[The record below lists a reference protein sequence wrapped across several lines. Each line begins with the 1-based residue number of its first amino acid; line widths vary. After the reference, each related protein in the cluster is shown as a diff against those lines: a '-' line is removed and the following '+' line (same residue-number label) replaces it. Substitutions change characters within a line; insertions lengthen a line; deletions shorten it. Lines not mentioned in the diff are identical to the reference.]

1 MNTLVLQLLE
11 LSRYESG
18 VMQAQKEV
26 FDLGELITQ
35 YLTAVS
41 LRFTEAGITCSCD
54 LPEKSPCYA
63 DKTKIRMVLNNFIS
77 NACAHASGEKQIR
90 VSVTDADS
98 THFVLRVFNT
108 GAPIAEE
115 DIDKIWGSFYR
126 ADKAHSRE
134 EGRFGLGL
142 SIVSEIQK
150 LHGEKYG
157 VENLPDGVEFW
168 VTIQKAD
175 EKQNQ

>member
-1 MNTLVLQLLE
+1 M
-11 LSRYESG
+11 
-18 VMQAQKEV
+18 
-26 FDLGELITQ
+26 
-35 YLTAVS
+35 
-41 LRFTEAGITCSCD
+41 
-54 LPEKSPCYA
+54 
-63 DKTKIRMVLNNFIS
+63 
-77 NACAHASGEKQIR
+77 
-90 VSVTDADS
+90 
-98 THFVLRVFNT
+98 FNT